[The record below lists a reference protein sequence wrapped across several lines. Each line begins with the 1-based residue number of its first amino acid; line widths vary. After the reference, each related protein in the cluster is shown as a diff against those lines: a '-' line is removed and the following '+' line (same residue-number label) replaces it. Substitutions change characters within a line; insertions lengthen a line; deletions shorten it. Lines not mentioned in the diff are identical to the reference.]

1 MRQGRLLQQG
11 SGGSLARARIKA
23 SRAQERAVAKDVKGK
38 RQVAS
43 GAKYDKPGD
52 VIAPVHLIECKMT
65 EKASYS
71 IKLDEFKKAKLEA
84 IMMKKRVVM
93 AINIQGEKLAV
104 LPWDDWV
111 STQEAEEERCSK
123 K

>member
-1 MRQGRLLQQG
+1 MQQG

-65 EKASYS
+65 EHASFP

-104 LPWDDWV
+104 LPWSDYL
-111 STQEAEEERCSK
+111 SLQEAEERCSK